1 MSEEPKFK
9 KGQKSYLQRFVNIF
23 NSDAKTALSEFESEK
38 QSRLEELDEL
48 KRILKSE
55 TDSLKSQIANLE
67 NEKENLESQIS
78 SAKSFHES
86 IFKGDENGI
95 VISDDIES
103 FVDEFK
109 NHKKEIIEIKSDIDN
124 YRDKL
129 FGTEDEDG
137 AEIQGLEH
145 KIESLKSGL
154 QTAIKDTRNEVDN
167 FVKEHKT
174 QQEDLFKKIESLLK
188 GASTVALAKAFNE
201 HKESF
206 NRTNNIWLGLFVFSI
221 ISIMGISAWGF
232 VRAEYE
238 FKDMWKYTVGNLPFL
253 GGAVWLAIY
262 SSKQRSQNKRLQQEY
277 AYKED
282 IAKVYYGL
290 KEEIKELPGSENQ
303 VKLKEKMLK
312 LVLDV
317 IGQNPSETLESLSH
331 DDKGPTIDVLNAVKD
346 AVAKK

>member
-1 MSEEPKFK
+1 M
-9 KGQKSYLQRFVNIF
+9 QRFVNIF
-23 NSDAKTALSEFESEK
+23 KADAKVALSEFDSEK

-48 KRILKSE
+48 KDNLKLE
-55 TDSLKSQIANLE
+55 IDSLKSQIANLE
-67 NEKENLESQIS
+67 TEKENLKSQIS
-78 SAKSFHES
+78 STKSFHKS
-86 IFKGDENGI
+86 IFEGDDNG
-95 VISDDIES
+95 VIISNDIEG

-109 NHKKEIIEIKSDIDN
+109 NHKKEIIDIKSDIDN
-124 YRDKL
+124 YRDEI

-137 AEIQGLEH
+137 NEIQGLEH

-154 QTAIKDTRNEVDN
+154 QTAIKNTKNEVDN
-167 FVKEHKT
+167 FVAEHKT
-174 QQEDLFKKIESLLK
+174 HQEDLFKKIESLLK

-253 GGAVWLAIY
+253 AGAVWLAIY

-290 KEEIKELPGSENQ
+290 KEEIKELPDSDNQ
-303 VKLKEKMLK
+303 VELKEKMLK

-317 IGQNPSETLESLSH
+317 IGQNPSETLESSSH

-346 AVAKK
+346 VVVKK